1 MIETLLKSNGFSSE
15 ERWYP
20 EKLEKYKSLLRNGSL
35 ANMEDEVRRNLGYS
49 LQYLEFLNLQI
60 EELVFSSVIEK
71 MILKNF
77 IIVAVSIVEAI
88 LEEIVKNN
96 NWQTKEYFEVIGD
109 AIDSNVFTDQDG
121 SRKKI
126 RTEILKELAEPKDV
140 QMKFDDIIKKI
151 KNRNKKKK
159 VLSLNHDE
167 LLALD
172 RFRKLRNKVHL
183 SNIESG
189 KTNWHEFSKL
199 EYVTVKFLLYSIL
212 TDDGL
217 ENNNA
222 NEVVKFLKPKD
233 DEMTVLA
240 SFKRFEEK

>member
-20 EKLEKYKSLLRNGSL
+20 KKLEKYKSLLRNGSL

-60 EELVFSSVIEK
+60 DELVLSSVIEK

-189 KTNWHEFSKL
+189 KTNWHEFSKS

-222 NEVVKFLKPKD
+222 NEIVKFLKPKD
-233 DEMTVLA
+233 DEMTVLT